1 MSDPVIKIRFITA
14 DGFVSQAIRWVTN
27 SLFSHVEFGT
37 PEGTWIGAHT
47 GDGVQERPANY
58 CTPTREYVYEI
69 PCTLQMQTE
78 HLKRIRSQ
86 VGLHYNNLDILGL
99 LLRRRKLTTLH
110 AVICSQ
116 WVTDESLI
124 LWPLKF
130 LNVLPGF
137 THLVTPEMVHL
148 SPVIIG
154 HRTKKL
160 G

>member
-1 MSDPVIKIRFITA
+1 MTPVVRVRFVTA
-14 DGFVSQAIRWVTN
+14 DGFISRAIRFCTN
-27 SLFSHVEFGT
+27 SLWSHVEFGT

-78 HLKRIRSQ
+78 HLKRIRQ
-86 VGLHYNNLDILGL
+86 QIGLHYNNLDILGL
-99 LLRRRKLTTLH
+99 MIRRRKLTMPH

-116 WVTDESLI
+116 FVTDEALI

-130 LNVLPGF
+130 LNCLPNY
-137 THLVTPEMVHL
+137 TYLITPEMVHL
-148 SPVIIG
+148 SPILVGNLVKKIG
-154 HRTKKL
+154 
-160 G
+160 